1 MYKRTERENDEMRRI
16 KVEKNFI
23 ENSYSSALISFGK
36 TKVLCTA
43 SVDKKTPPFVNEEE
57 MGWLTAEYNMLPGS
71 TLSRKSRS
79 TIKPDSRGI
88 EIQRLIARA
97 LRAAIDL
104 TKIKGYSIIV
114 DCDVLQA
121 DGGTRTASI
130 TGGYIA
136 LALAVKR
143 MFKETLINESPLT
156 NKVAAI
162 SAGLVNSE
170 VLLDINYAED
180 SRAEVDFNVIMDDNG
195 KFIEVQGT
203 AEKES
208 FSDEQLLKILNVCKK
223 GINELFKIQESAL
236 I

>member
-1 MYKRTERENDEMRRI
+1 MYKRNKRQNDEMRKV

-23 ENSYSSALISFGK
+23 ENSFASILISSGK

-43 SVDKKTPPFVNEEE
+43 SVDKKLPPFVNEEE
-57 MGWLTAEYNMLPGS
+57 SGWLTAEYNMLPGS

-79 TIKPDSRGI
+79 TIKPDSRSI

-104 TKIKGYSIIV
+104 TKIKGYSIII

-143 MFKETLINESPLT
+143 MLKEKLIDESPLT
-156 NKVAAI
+156 NKIAAI
-162 SAGLVNSE
+162 SAGIVDNE
-170 VLLDINYAED
+170 VLLDIEYIED
-180 SRAEVDFNVIMDDNG
+180 KQAEVDFNVIMNDAG

-203 AEKES
+203 AEKGS
-208 FSDEQLLKILNVCKK
+208 FSDEQLTKILSLCKK
-223 GINELFKIQESAL
+223 GINELFKIQENIL
-236 I
+236 K